1 MVERTYAHH
10 LECLLESAGQDAVC
24 MAWLRIA
31 GRVVM
36 HHHHCCS
43 VVFQRYFDD
52 FSGIDT
58 GTVQGAAKQLLE
70 SNDTV
75 FAVQQ

>member
-1 MVERTYAHH
+1 
-10 LECLLESAGQDAVC
+10 
-24 MAWLRIA
+24 MAWLRIT

-36 HHHHCCS
+36 HQHYCCCI
-43 VVFQRYFDD
+43 VFQRYFDD
-52 FSGIDT
+52 FAGIDT
-58 GTVQGAAKQLLE
+58 GTVQGAAKQLLK